1 MRIFL
6 AVTLLALSG
15 IASGLESALPA
26 AQQQPAP
33 RQSLLSD
40 MRSAIASGQ
49 PATAR
54 AHAARLLWQLDPTP
68 EEARAAR
75 LVVIDSHLAEQQGA
89 VAFRA
94 MLRFDQDYRP
104 LDRATAGHFVARLL
118 DLGHPK
124 EAVNWLAALDDAS
137 PLKLRLLLHA
147 GLVKPDAAIAR
158 ARARAAKG
166 GGAEW
171 WRVLADAA
179 EKGGDG
185 TLAVEAQEQ
194 LLDAGE
200 PAAELWQA
208 YDREARAAANQ
219 HKLLAGDDGAWLEL
233 ARRPAVRPARS
244 RALLAYLSR
253 HAADRETRLRA
264 QVRHVHSLQQGSLER
279 AAVQVYERYLKN
291 G

>member
-1 MRIFL
+1 M
-6 AVTLLALSG
+6 LLALSG
-15 IASGLESALPA
+15 VAPGAENAPA
-26 AQQQPAP
+26 AGQRPAL
-33 RQSLLSD
+33 RESLISG
-40 MRSAIASGQ
+40 MRSAIAAGQ

-54 AHAARLLWQLDPTP
+54 AQAARLLWQLDPTL

-75 LVVIDSHLAEQQGA
+75 LVVIDSYLAEQQGA

-104 LDRATAGHFVARLL
+104 LDRAIAGHFVSSLL
-118 DLGHPK
+118 DLGLHR
-124 EAVNWLAALDDAS
+124 EAVNWLAALDDAGA
-137 PLKLRLLLHA
+137 LKLRLRLHA

-179 EKGGDG
+179 EKTGDG
-185 TLAVEAQEQ
+185 TLAVEAHER
-194 LLDAGE
+194 LINVGE
-200 PAAELWQA
+200 VVPGLWDV

-219 HKLLAGDDGAWLEL
+219 YRLLTGDDAAWLEY
-233 ARRPAVRPARS
+233 ARRPSVRAARS

-253 HAADRETRLRA
+253 HAAGREIRLRA
-264 QVRHVHSLQQGSLER
+264 QMHHVSSLQQAGMDR
-279 AAVQVYERYLKN
+279 AALHVYERYLKN

>member
-54 AHAARLLWQLDPTP
+54 AHAARLL
-68 EEARAAR
+68 
-75 LVVIDSHLAEQQGA
+75 
-89 VAFRA
+89 
-94 MLRFDQDYRP
+94 
-104 LDRATAGHFVARLL
+104 

-137 PLKLRLLLHA
+137 PLKLRLRLHA

-219 HKLLAGDDGAWLEL
+219 HKLLAGDDAAWLEL

>member
-1 MRIFL
+1 MRI
-6 AVTLLALSG
+6 LLVIVSMALPG
-15 IASGLESALPA
+15 AASGLESALPA
-26 AQQQPAP
+26 GQQQPAL
-33 RQSLLSD
+33 RQSLLTD

-54 AHAARLLWQLDPTP
+54 ARAARLLWQLDPTP

-118 DLGHPK
+118 DLGLPT
-124 EAVNWLAALDDAS
+124 EAVNWLATLDDAS
-137 PLKLRLLLHA
+137 PLKLRLRLHA

-158 ARARAAKG
+158 ARARTTKS
-166 GGAEW
+166 GGADW

-185 TLAVEAQEQ
+185 MLAVEAQEQ

-200 PAAELWQA
+200 PAAGLWQA

-219 HKLLAGDDGAWLEL
+219 HKLLAGDDAAWLEL

-253 HAADRETRLRA
+253 HGADRETRLRA
-264 QVRHVHSLQQGSLER
+264 QVRHVHSLQQGGLER

>member
-1 MRIFL
+1 MQIFL
-6 AVTLLALSG
+6 ALTLLALSG

-26 AQQQPAP
+26 GQQQPLL
-33 RQSLLSD
+33 RESLISD
-40 MRSAIASGQ
+40 MRSAIESGQ

-54 AHAARLLWQLDPTP
+54 ARAARLLWQLDPTP

-75 LVVIDSHLAEQQGA
+75 LVVIDSYLAEQQGA

-118 DLGHPK
+118 DLGLPR

-137 PLKLRLLLHA
+137 PLKLRLRLHA
-147 GLVKPDAAIAR
+147 GLVQPDAAIAR
-158 ARARAAKG
+158 ARTRAPKS
-166 GGAEW
+166 GGADW

-185 TLAVEAQEQ
+185 MLAVEAQEQ

-200 PAAELWQA
+200 PAAGLWQA

-219 HKLLAGDDGAWLEL
+219 HKLLAGDDAAWLEL
-233 ARRPAVRPARS
+233 ARRPAVRPPRS

-264 QVRHVHSLQQGSLER
+264 QVRHVHSLQQGGLER